1 MSVATVQPAL
11 YLVSVPT
18 EKFKQECFLFDFFLP
33 MENIRHRL
41 SRPQRMKRQNRK
53 EGEGRES
60 GKFNRKEGKG
70 NFQTDKR
77 TLKILGL

>member
-1 MSVATVQPAL
+1 
-11 YLVSVPT
+11 
-18 EKFKQECFLFDFFLP
+18 
-33 MENIRHRL
+33 
-41 SRPQRMKRQNRK
+41 MKRQNRK